1 MKNIKLTLEYDG
13 KDFFGWQKQKVGRTV
28 QGVLERAIES
38 VTNEKVNT
46 IGCSRT
52 DTGVHAKEFI
62 VNFYTNSAI
71 PGDKIMHVLNNKL
84 PDDVVILNSEEV
96 DELFH
101 ARYNSTGKIY
111 CYTILN
117 RRLPTALYRNSSY
130 LFKESLDIGKMSE
143 GAQYFVGTH
152 DFEAFR
158 SLGSSVKSTVRT
170 IHSLEIT
177 KHEDF
182 INIYV
187 SGDGFLYNMV
197 RCMVGTLIEVGR
209 GKLNPSQIKDILENK
224 DRKRA
229 RKVVPPMGLTLIKVF
244 Y

>member
-13 KDFFGWQKQKVGRTV
+13 KDFFGWQRQKVGRTV
-28 QGVLERAIES
+28 QGVLERAIEA

-52 DTGVHAKEFI
+52 DTGVHAKAFI
-62 VNFYTNSAI
+62 VNFYTNSTI

-101 ARYNSTGKIY
+101 ARYNSTGKTY

-130 LFKESLDIGKMSE
+130 LFKESLDIGKMCE
-143 GAQYFVGTH
+143 GAQHFIGTH

-229 RKVVPPMGLTLIKVF
+229 RKVVPPMGLTLIEVF

>member
-28 QGVLERAIES
+28 QGVLERAIEA

-52 DTGVHAKEFI
+52 DTGVHAKAFI
-62 VNFYTNSAI
+62 VNFYTNSTI

-101 ARYNSTGKIY
+101 ARYNSTGKTY

-130 LFKESLDIGKMSE
+130 LFKESLDIGKMCE
-143 GAQYFVGTH
+143 GAQHFVGTH

-229 RKVVPPMGLTLIKVF
+229 RKVVPPMGLTLIEVF

>member
-28 QGVLERAIES
+28 QGVLERAIEA

-52 DTGVHAKEFI
+52 DTGVHAKAFI
-62 VNFYTNSAI
+62 VNFNTNSTI

-84 PDDVVILNSEEV
+84 PDDVVILSSEEV

-101 ARYNSTGKIY
+101 ARYNSTGKTY

-130 LFKESLDIGKMSE
+130 LFKESLDIDKMCE
-143 GAQYFVGTH
+143 GAQHFIGTH
-152 DFEAFR
+152 DFESFR